1 MNYYAD
7 GGQAMATMNQ
17 ELPPSEI
24 IMADLNRQKMS
35 PEEAQKTLLY
45 LGDLSKQGKLFILQ
59 ENNTMILLI
68 SIGEGIVEA
77 HLFSL
82 DNALTQARSL
92 KVVVDELKRSH
103 LKRMYSN
110 VDDDTPKFLAVMQ
123 KFGIETQQSDNPDY
137 VWMADL

>member
-35 PEEAQKTLLY
+35 PEEVQKTLLY

-68 SIGEGIVEA
+68 AIGDGIVEA

-92 KVVVDELKRSH
+92 KVVVDELKR
-103 LKRMYSN
+103 
-110 VDDDTPKFLAVMQ
+110 
-123 KFGIETQQSDNPDY
+123 
-137 VWMADL
+137 